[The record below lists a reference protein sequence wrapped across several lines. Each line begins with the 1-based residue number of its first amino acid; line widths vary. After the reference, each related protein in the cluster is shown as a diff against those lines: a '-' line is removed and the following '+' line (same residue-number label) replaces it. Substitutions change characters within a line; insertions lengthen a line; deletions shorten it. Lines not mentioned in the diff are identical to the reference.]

1 MISSAP
7 DAVFGGPKQST
18 ECLILWRREVR
29 KCDWTVRNAPR
40 PLRQKGTKREAC
52 HFSPRAMSAIG
63 SAMRKPFAVFGFAV
77 AAAMVSSTP
86 AGAQI
91 SNEVVKIGVLSDMS
105 SLYSNSTGRGSL
117 IAAQMAATDVNG
129 KVRGKP
135 IEVIGADHQ
144 NKPDVGSSIAREWY
158 DTGRVDVIVDVPTS
172 SVALAVQQITKDKNR
187 VFLMSGTA
195 ASDLTGRACSPNG
208 IHWTYDTYAL
218 GKVAGKAMVARGE
231 DTWFFITVD
240 YVFGHAL
247 ERDTATVVKA
257 SGGQV
262 LGAVRAPINTQ
273 DFSSYLLQA
282 QASKAK
288 VVGLA
293 NTGGD
298 MQNAIKQASEFGLQ
312 RGGQKLAA
320 LLFDVTDAHSL
331 GLQAAQGMIVA
342 AGFYWDMNEETRAFS
357 NRFMQKA
364 GHMPTMFQA
373 GVYSAVMHYLKAI
386 DATGTD
392 DAKTVLARMKATPV
406 TDFFTKDGRIR
417 EDGRMVHDMYLM
429 QLKSPTESKGPW
441 DVYTLLATV
450 PGDQAFRP
458 MEEGGCPLVKK

>member
-1 MISSAP
+1 MKTQF
-7 DAVFGGPKQST
+7 V
-18 ECLILWRREVR
+18 ILS
-29 KCDWTVRNAPR
+29 
-40 PLRQKGTKREAC
+40 
-52 HFSPRAMSAIG
+52 F
-63 SAMRKPFAVFGFAV
+63 V
-77 AAAMVSSTP
+77 AAAAFANSTP
-86 AGAQI
+86 AVAQFSDDI
-91 SNEVVKIGVLSDMS
+91 VKIGVLSDMS
-105 SLYSNSTGRGSL
+105 SVYSDSTGSGSL
-117 IAAQMAATDVNG
+117 IAAKMAAADFNG
-129 KVRGKP
+129 RVKGKP

-144 NKPDVGSSIAREWY
+144 NKPDIGSNIARGWY
-158 DTGRVDVIVDVPTS
+158 DNGKVDVIVDVPTS
-172 SVALAVQQITKDKNR
+172 SVALAVQLITREKNR

-195 ASDLTGRACSPNG
+195 ASDLTGPACSPNG

-218 GKVAGKAMVARGE
+218 SKVVGKAMVARGD

-247 ERDTATVVKA
+247 ERDTSNVVKA
-257 SGGQV
+257 AGGQV

-273 DFSSYLLQA
+273 DFSSFLLQA

-293 NTGGD
+293 NTGSD

-312 RGGQKLAA
+312 KGGQKLAA

-331 GLQAAQGMIVA
+331 GLKAAQGMIVT

-357 NRFMQKA
+357 NRFMQRA
-364 GHMPTMFQA
+364 NRMPTMFQA

-392 DAKTVLARMKATPV
+392 DAKTVIAKMKATPIN
-406 TDFFTKDGRIR
+406 DFFAKNGRIR

-429 QLKSPTESKGPW
+429 QVKSPSESNGPW
-441 DVYTLLATV
+441 DVYKLLATI
-450 PGDQAFRP
+450 PGEQAFRP
-458 MEEGGCPLVKK
+458 MEEGGCPLVQK

>member
-1 MISSAP
+1 
-7 DAVFGGPKQST
+7 
-18 ECLILWRREVR
+18 
-29 KCDWTVRNAPR
+29 
-40 PLRQKGTKREAC
+40 
-52 HFSPRAMSAIG
+52 
-63 SAMRKPFAVFGFAV
+63 MRKPFAVLGLAAV
-77 AAAMVSSTP
+77 AAMVGLNC
-86 AGAQI
+86 AGAQV
-91 SNEVVKIGVLSDMS
+91 SNDVVKIGVLSDMS
-105 SLYSNSTGRGSL
+105 SVYSDSTGPGSL
-117 IAAQMAATDVNG
+117 IAAQMAVADING

-158 DTGRVDVIVDVPTS
+158 DTGKVDAIVDVPNS
-172 SVALAVQQITKDKNR
+172 AVALAVQQITKDKNR

-195 ASDLTGRACSPNG
+195 TSNLTGPACSPNG
-208 IHWTYDTYAL
+208 IHWTYDTHAL
-218 GKVAGKAMVARGE
+218 GKVVGKAMVARGE

-240 YVFGHAL
+240 YVFGHTL

-257 SGGQV
+257 AGGQV
-262 LGAVRAPINTQ
+262 LGAVRAPLNTQ

-293 NTGGD
+293 NTGSD

-320 LLFDVTDAHSL
+320 LLFDVTDANSL
-331 GLQAAQGMIVA
+331 GLEAAHGMIVA
-342 AGFYWDMNEETRAFS
+342 AGFYWDMNEQTRAFS

-392 DAKTVLARMKATPV
+392 EAKTVVGKMKATPIN
-406 TDFFTKDGRIR
+406 DFFAKNGRIR

-429 QLKSPTESKGPW
+429 QLKSPAESKGPW
-441 DVYTLLATV
+441 DFYKLLATV
-450 PGDQAFRP
+450 PGDEAFRP
-458 MEEGGCPLVKK
+458 IDEGGCPLVKH

>member
-1 MISSAP
+1 MI
-7 DAVFGGPKQST
+7 K
-18 ECLILWRREVR
+18 L
-29 KCDWTVRNAPR
+29 
-40 PLRQKGTKREAC
+40 
-52 HFSPRAMSAIG
+52 
-63 SAMRKPFAVFGFAV
+63 FAALGFAV
-77 AAAMVSSTP
+77 AAAMAGACP
-86 AGAQI
+86 AAAQI
-91 SNEVVKIGVLSDMS
+91 SDDVVKIGVLSDMS
-105 SLYSNSTGRGSL
+105 SLYSDSTGPGSL
-117 IAAQMAATDVNG
+117 IAAQMAAADFNG

-144 NKPDVGSSIAREWY
+144 NKPDVGLSIARDWY
-158 DTGRVDVIVDVPTS
+158 DNGKVDVIVDVPTS
-172 SVALAVQQITKDKNR
+172 SVALAVQQIHEGQESR
-187 VFLMSGTA
+187 VAVVRHRDVRSHRAGVLAEWHSL
-195 ASDLTGRACSPNG
+195 DLRHLRAGQRGRQGDGRARRRHAGSSSPS
-208 IHWTYDTYAL
+208 
-218 GKVAGKAMVARGE
+218 
-231 DTWFFITVD
+231 D
-240 YVFGHAL
+240 YVFGHTL
-247 ERDTATVVKA
+247 ERDTANVVKA
-257 SGGQV
+257 TGGQV

-273 DFSSYLLQA
+273 DFSSFLLQA

-331 GLQAAQGMIVA
+331 GLQAAQGMIVT

-357 NRFMQKA
+357 NRFMQRAKR
-364 GHMPTMFQA
+364 MPTMFQA

-392 DAKTVLARMKATPV
+392 DAKTVIAKMKATPV
-406 TDFFTKDGRIR
+406 NDFFAKNGRIR

-429 QLKSPTESKGPW
+429 QLKSPAESKGPW
-441 DVYTLLATV
+441 DVYKLLATV

-458 MEEGGCPLVKK
+458 MDQRVAARW

>member
-1 MISSAP
+1 MGC
-7 DAVFGGPKQST
+7 DA
-18 ECLILWRREVR
+18 
-29 KCDWTVRNAPR
+29 
-40 PLRQKGTKREAC
+40 
-52 HFSPRAMSAIG
+52 
-63 SAMRKPFAVFGFAV
+63 AV
-77 AAAMVSSTP
+77 
-86 AGAQI
+86 AQI
-91 SNEVVKIGVLSDMS
+91 SDDVVKIGVLSDMS
-105 SLYSNSTGRGSL
+105 SLYSDSTGTGSL
-117 IAAQMAATDVNG
+117 AAARMAAADFNGG
-129 KVRGKP
+129 KVKGKP

-144 NKPDVGSSIAREWY
+144 NKPDIGSSIAREWY
-158 DTGRVDVIVDVPTS
+158 DTGKVDVIVDVPTS
-172 SVALAVQQITKDKNR
+172 SVALAVQQITRDKNR

-195 ASDLTGRACSPNG
+195 ASDLTGPACSPNG

-240 YVFGHAL
+240 YVFGHSL

-312 RGGQKLAA
+312 KSGQKLAA
-320 LLFDVTDAHSL
+320 LLFEVTDAHSL

-342 AGFYWDMNEETRAFS
+342 AGFYWDLNDETRAFS
-357 NRFMQKA
+357 HRFMQQTRR
-364 GHMPTMFQA
+364 MPTMFQA
-373 GVYSAVMHYLKAI
+373 GVYSAVTHYLKAV
-386 DATGTD
+386 DANGTD
-392 DAKTVLARMKATPV
+392 DAKSVIDHHESHVRSTTSSPRAAASAT
-406 TDFFTKDGRIR
+406 TAAWCT
-417 EDGRMVHDMYLM
+417 
-429 QLKSPTESKGPW
+429 TC
-441 DVYTLLATV
+441 T
-450 PGDQAFRP
+450 
-458 MEEGGCPLVKK
+458 